1 MITSIITVRTK
12 NDINGNS
19 RKLYIVIDTNL
30 TENSCSVY
38 QVKATSQGT
47 RGDILDQT
55 GLDIHTIEFYPTEL
69 LITVSPKEFQRI
81 VKEGAWR

>member
-19 RKLYIVIDTNL
+19 RKLYIVIDSDL
-30 TENSCSVY
+30 TKNSCSVH
-38 QVKATSQGT
+38 QVKATSQGM
-47 RGDILDQT
+47 RGDIQDQM
-55 GLDIHTIEFYPTEL
+55 GLDLAGLNYYPQEL
-69 LITVSPKEFQRI
+69 IINVAPKEFQRI